1 MKTLRYS
8 TQYKKDFKRYR
19 NNPSKLAKLL
29 EVFRM
34 LEKEIELPAKYRAH
48 MLKGDYLGCME
59 CHIESDF
66 LLIWLDAEADIIE
79 ILRLGSHSE
88 LFKILNI
95 CHSPFSKILS
105 CIIFFFQI
113 IQSDI
118 KF

>member
-1 MKTLRYS
+1 MTKTLRYS

-29 EVFRM
+29 KVFRM
-34 LEKEIELPAKYRAH
+34 LEKEIELPAKYRGH

-66 LLIWLDAEADIIE
+66 LLIWLDPETDVIE

-88 LFKILNI
+88 LFK
-95 CHSPFSKILS
+95 KY
-105 CIIFFFQI
+105 
-113 IQSDI
+113 
-118 KF
+118 